1 MQIKY
6 KARNPKYETI
16 LNILLNIQYLNV
28 QNEKRFIIWKLG
40 FKNYFGFRYS
50 NENF

>member
-16 LNILLNIQYLNV
+16 LNIQNLNV

-40 FKNYFGFRYS
+40 FKNYFGFRYL

>member
-6 KARNPKYETI
+6 KARNPKYGI
-16 LNILLNIQYLNV
+16 MLNIQNLNV
-28 QNEKRFIIWKLG
+28 QNEKRFVIWKLG

>member
-6 KARNPKYETI
+6 KARNPEYETI
-16 LNILLNIQYLNV
+16 LNIQNLNV